1 MEVQMKTVVIGII
14 IIMFLVD
21 IGISI
26 LNYRNRNAPLPD
38 NVGDIYEEPEYQRW
52 LSYFME
58 NFRFGMILKCLNL
71 LIMSSMLLLGG
82 FAKLESISAMWFQN
96 EILQTLS
103 FIGIYFMIY
112 MILSLPFD
120 YYKTFVIE
128 EKYGFNKMT
137 LKTFVMDQVKGLLVG
152 AVLGGGLL
160 ALINVIYLMFND
172 RMFLFIVLSWVVVT
186 IVMVLMILMN
196 TRFFVKLFNKLSPV
210 EEGALKNR
218 IQKLALETGFEIQSI
233 FIMDASRRSTRL
245 NAFFSGMGRVRD
257 VVLFDT
263 LIEKLSED
271 EVMAVLAHEL
281 GHASHKD
288 VQKMFLRQIVFF
300 GLFMAVLGLVLGSE
314 TLPLAFGLSGIHF
327 GFSLILFSVFVQP
340 LSFMLSIPINALS
353 RKAEYAADAFSA
365 EYIDRK
371 HMISALKLLSQENF
385 SNLSPHPIYVLMH
398 YTHPP
403 VALRI
408 DAINKI

>member
-1 MEVQMKTVVIGII
+1 MKTIVIGII
-14 IIMFLVD
+14 IIMFLMD

-26 LNYRNRNAPLPD
+26 LNYRNRNAPLPE
-38 NVGDIYEEPEYQRW
+38 NVKDIYEDSEYQRW
-52 LSYFME
+52 LGYFME
-58 NFRFGMILKCLNL
+58 NFRFGMILKLLNL
-71 LIMSSMLLLGG
+71 LIMLGMLLLGG
-82 FAKLESISAMWFQN
+82 FAKLESISAGWFQN

-103 FIGIYFMIY
+103 FIGLYFLIY
-112 MILSLPFD
+112 MIISLPFD
-120 YYKTFVIE
+120 LYKTFVIE

-137 LKTFVMDQVKGLLVG
+137 LKTFVMDQIKGLFVG
-152 AVLGGGLL
+152 ALLGGGIL
-160 ALINVIYLMFND
+160 ALINAIYLMFID
-172 RMFLFIVLSWVVVT
+172 RMLLFILLSWVVVT

-210 EEGALKNR
+210 EEGSLKDR
-218 IQKLALETGFEIQSI
+218 IQKLSSETGFEIHSI
-233 FIMDASRRSTRL
+233 FVMDASRRSTRL
-245 NAFFSGMGRVRD
+245 NAFFSGMGKVRD

-300 GLFMAVLGLVLGSE
+300 GLFMTVLGIVLGSE
-314 TLPLAFGLSGIHF
+314 SLPLAFGLSGVHF

-340 LSFMLSIPINALS
+340 LSFLLSIPINALS

-365 EYIDRK
+365 EYIDRS
-371 HMISALKLLSQENF
+371 HMVSALKILSQENF
-385 SNLSPHPIYVLMH
+385 SNLTPHPVYVLMH

-403 VALRI
+403 VSVRLE
-408 DAINKI
+408 AINKLT

>member
-1 MEVQMKTVVIGII
+1 MKTVVIGII
-14 IIMFLVD
+14 IIMFLMD

-26 LNYRNRNAPLPD
+26 LNYRNRNAPMPD
-38 NVGDIYEEPEYQRW
+38 NVKDIYNESEYQQW
-52 LSYFME
+52 LGYFME
-58 NFRFGMILKCLNL
+58 NFRFGMILKWLNF
-71 LIMSSMLLLGG
+71 LILIGMLLLGG
-82 FAKLESISAMWFQN
+82 FEKLESISSGWFQN
-96 EILQTLS
+96 DIMQTLS
-103 FIGIYFMIY
+103 FIGLYFMIY

-137 LKTFVMDQVKGLLVG
+137 HKTFVLDQVKGLLLG
-152 AVLGGGLL
+152 ALLGGGIL
-160 ALINVIYLMFND
+160 ALINTIYLLFVE
-172 RMFLFIVLSWVVVT
+172 RMLLFVVLSWVVVT
-186 IVMVLMILMN
+186 LVMILMILMN

-210 EEGALKNR
+210 EESSLKDR
-218 IQKLALETGFEIQSI
+218 IQKLAIETGFEIQSI
-233 FIMDASRRSTRL
+233 FVMDASRRSTRL

-257 VVLFDT
+257 VVLYDT

-300 GLFMAVLGLVLGSE
+300 GLFMAVLGIVLGSE
-314 TLPLAFGLSGIHF
+314 SLPLAFGLTGVHF

-340 LSFMLSIPINALS
+340 LSFLLSIPINALS

-365 EYIDRK
+365 EYIDRS
-371 HMISALKLLSQENF
+371 HMVSALKMLSQENF
-385 SNLSPHPIYVLMH
+385 SNLTPHPVYVLMH

-403 VALRI
+403 VSMRLEAI
-408 DAINKI
+408 DKL

>member
-1 MEVQMKTVVIGII
+1 MKTVVIGII

>member
-1 MEVQMKTVVIGII
+1 MGVQMKTVVIGII

-21 IGISI
+21 IVISI
-26 LNYRNRNAPLPD
+26 LNYGNRNAPLPD

-82 FAKLESISAMWFQN
+82 FAKLESISAVWFQN

-103 FIGIYFMIY
+103 FIGLYFMLY

-137 LKTFVMDQVKGLLVG
+137 LKTFVMDQVKGLFVG

-160 ALINVIYLMFND
+160 ALINAIYLMFND
-172 RMFLFIVLSWVVVT
+172 RMFLFILLSWVVVT

-210 EEGALKNR
+210 EEGALKDR
-218 IQKLALETGFEIQSI
+218 IQKLASDTGFEIQSI
-233 FIMDASRRSTRL
+233 FVMDASRRSTRL

-263 LIEKLSED
+263 LIEKLNED

-281 GHASHKD
+281 GHASHRD

-300 GLFMAVLGLVLGSE
+300 GLFMTVLGLVLGSG
-314 TLPLAFGLSGIHF
+314 TLPLAFGLSGFHF

-365 EYIDRK
+365 EYVDRR
-371 HMISALKLLSQENF
+371 HMISALKILSQENF

-408 DAINKI
+408 EAINKI

>member
-21 IGISI
+21 IVISI
-26 LNYRNRNAPLPD
+26 LNYGNRNAPLPD

-82 FAKLESISAMWFQN
+82 FAKLESISAVWFQN

-103 FIGIYFMIY
+103 FIGLYFMLY

-137 LKTFVMDQVKGLLVG
+137 LKTFVMDQVKGLFVG

-160 ALINVIYLMFND
+160 ALINAIYLMFND
-172 RMFLFIVLSWVVVT
+172 RMFLFILLSWVVVT

-210 EEGALKNR
+210 EEGALKDR
-218 IQKLALETGFEIQSI
+218 IQKLASDTGFEIQSI
-233 FIMDASRRSTRL
+233 FVMDASRRSTRL

-263 LIEKLSED
+263 LIEKLNED

-281 GHASHKD
+281 GHASHRD

-300 GLFMAVLGLVLGSE
+300 GLFMTVLGLVLGSG
-314 TLPLAFGLSGIHF
+314 TLPLAFGLSGFHF

-365 EYIDRK
+365 EYVDRR
-371 HMISALKLLSQENF
+371 HMISALKILSQENF

-408 DAINKI
+408 EAINKI